1 MAETARRL
9 TLPGEAAAVGRARDW
24 IQALGAEFAL
34 APEDVHR
41 LELCA
46 TELIGN
52 ILRHTGETPGDSRIE
67 LRARV
72 NERTAALEVIDAGRA
87 FNPIAPHP
95 AATAPAADGA
105 RVEGSELRL
114 VQQFAD
120 ECSYA
125 RRAGKNVVRLVLKR
139 RAPARDTAAAHSP
152 RGPDRRKRA
161 SPAGVPLWRGDGT
174 LVLADERHGVDR
186 RIRGFISQFEVFRGA
201 PYQLVEDA
209 IAGCRIMRY
218 ADGEVLLRP
227 GERSNQLTFV
237 LSGRLRVHPD
247 APDSANFSTIGAG
260 DFAGELSVI
269 DGEPVSAYVVADS
282 DCRVLL
288 VDADTLFGRLLTV
301 PEVSRRF
308 MMTLSGRVRS
318 TSVHIIAHLRD
329 EMEQER
335 QGRDLAL
342 AREIQAGLLPDE
354 RTLFP
359 ARSELDCA
367 ARTRL
372 AGAFG
377 GGFCDAFFVDST
389 RLLMVAGAAH
399 GQALPAALLIGRT
412 LAILR
417 REAARAPL
425 ARAVEHLNRV
435 LTANG
440 GAGLSVSL
448 SCALLDITTGAL
460 TYVDAGHGA
469 PVTAL
474 GAGRFERIAAA
485 GGPPVGVV
493 EDATYADGEVRL
505 PPGSALLLHTA
516 GLTDARAASGKP
528 FGDDRLR
535 AALDGAQDRSAA
547 GLVAATIAAFDRFA
561 GDAPPADDIS
571 VLALRFRAPAPG

>member
-1 MAETARRL
+1 M
-9 TLPGEAAAVGRARDW
+9 DW
-24 IQALGAEFAL
+24 IQVLGAEFAL

-52 ILRHTGETPGDSRIE
+52 ILRRAGEAPGDARIE

-95 AATAPAADGA
+95 ATPAAAADGA
-105 RVEGSELRL
+105 RVDGSELRL

-125 RRAGKNVVRLVLKR
+125 RRAGKNVVKLVLKR
-139 RAPARDTAAAHSP
+139 RAPELEAATARAP

-161 SPAGVPLWRGDGT
+161 SPPGVPLWRGDGT

-227 GERSNQLTFV
+227 GERSDTLTFV
-237 LSGRLRVHPD
+237 LSGRLRVHSD

-308 MMTLSGRVRS
+308 MMTLSGRVRH
-318 TSVHIIAHLRD
+318 TSVHIISHLRD

-335 QGRDLAL
+335 QSRDLEL
-342 AREIQAGLLPDE
+342 ARGIQATLLPDE
-354 RTLFP
+354 QALFP
-359 ARSELDCA
+359 ARLELDCA
-367 ARTRL
+367 ARTRV
-372 AGAFG
+372 ARAFG

-389 RLLMVAGAAH
+389 RLLMVTGAVR

-412 LAILR
+412 LTILR
-417 REAARAPL
+417 REAARTSL
-425 ARAVEHLNRV
+425 SRAFERLNRV
-435 LTANG
+435 LFASN

-448 SCALLDITTGAL
+448 SCVLLDIETGAL
-460 TYVDAGHGA
+460 TYVDAGHGPPA
-469 PVTAL
+469 IAL
-474 GAGRFERIAAA
+474 GTGRFERLAATN
-485 GGPPVGVV
+485 GPAVAVV
-493 EDATYADGEVRL
+493 EDAIFAGGEGRL
-505 PPGSALLLHTA
+505 PPGSALLLHTVE
-516 GLTDARAASGKP
+516 LTDARAVSGEP
-528 FGDDRLR
+528 FRDARLL
-535 AALDGAQDRSAA
+535 AALEGAQDRSATV
-547 GLVAATIAAFDRFA
+547 LVAATIAAVDRFA
-561 GDAPPADDIS
+561 GDVPPADDLS
-571 VLALRFRAPAPG
+571 VLALRYRGPAPG

>member
-1 MAETARRL
+1 VAETARRL

-24 IQALGAEFAL
+24 IRALGAEFAL

-52 ILRHTGETPGDSRIE
+52 ILRHAGTTPGDARIE

-87 FNPIAPHP
+87 FNPITPHP
-95 AATAPAADGA
+95 TTAPAADDARAEGA
-105 RVEGSELRL
+105 GLRL

-125 RRAGKNVVRLVLKR
+125 RRAGKNVVKLVLKR
-139 RAPARDTAAAHSP
+139 HVPAQDGAAAHAP

-201 PYQLVEDA
+201 PYQLVEEA

-237 LSGRLRVHPD
+237 LSGRLRVHSD

-308 MMTLSGRVRS
+308 MMTLSGRVRR
-318 TSVHIIAHLRD
+318 TSVHIVAHLRD

-335 QGRDLAL
+335 HARDLAL
-342 AREIQAGLLPDE
+342 AREIQTGLLPDE
-354 RTLFP
+354 RALFP
-359 ARSELDCA
+359 ARAELDCA

-372 AGAFG
+372 AGTFG
-377 GGFCDAFFVDST
+377 GGFCDALFVDSA
-389 RLLMVAGAAH
+389 RLLLVAGAAH
-399 GQALPAALLIGRT
+399 GQTLPAALLIGRT
-412 LAILR
+412 IAILR
-417 REAARAPL
+417 REAARTPL
-425 ARAVEHLNRV
+425 ARAVEHLNRA
-435 LTANG
+435 LCANDD
-440 GAGLSVSL
+440 AGLSVSL
-448 SCALLDITTGAL
+448 SCALLDLTTGAL
-460 TYVDAGHGA
+460 TYVDAGQGA
-469 PVTAL
+469 PVIAL
-474 GAGRFERIAAA
+474 GTGRFERVAAA

-493 EDATYADGEVRL
+493 GDAAYANDEAQL
-505 PPGSALLLHTA
+505 PPGSALVLHTV
-516 GLTDARAASGKP
+516 GLTDARAASGEP

-535 AALDGAQDRSAA
+535 VALDGAQGRSAA
-547 GLVAATIAAFDRFA
+547 SLVTAAIAAFDRFA
-561 GDAPPADDIS
+561 GGTPPTDDIS
-571 VLALRFRAPAPG
+571 VIALRFRAPTPG

>member
-1 MAETARRL
+1 VAETARRL
-9 TLPGEAAAVGRARDW
+9 TLPGEAAAVGRASDW
-24 IQALGAEFAL
+24 IHTLGAEFAL
-34 APEDVHR
+34 APEDVRR

-46 TELIGN
+46 TGLIEN
-52 ILRHTGETPGDSRIE
+52 LLRHTSTAPGDRRIE

-87 FNPIAPHP
+87 FNPIAER
-95 AATAPAADGA
+95 ATATVPDADEA
-105 RVEGSELRL
+105 RVDGSGLRL

-125 RRAGKNVVRLVLKR
+125 RRGGKNVVKLALKR
-139 RAPARDTAAAHSP
+139 RAPAHEAAAAHAT
-152 RGPDRRKRA
+152 RGPDRRGRA

-227 GERSNQLTFV
+227 GERSDTLTFV
-237 LSGRLRVHPD
+237 LSGRLRVHAD

-308 MMTLSGRVRS
+308 MMTLSGRVRR

-335 QGRDLAL
+335 QSRDLEL
-342 AREIQAGLLPDE
+342 ARGIQASLLPDE
-354 RTLFP
+354 QALFP
-359 ARSELDCA
+359 ARFELDCA
-367 ARTRL
+367 ARTRV
-372 AGAFG
+372 ARAFG
-377 GGFCDAFFVDST
+377 GGFCDALFVDST
-389 RLLMVAGAAH
+389 RLLMVTGAVR
-399 GQALPAALLIGRT
+399 GQALPAALLIGLT
-412 LAILR
+412 LTILR
-417 REAARAPL
+417 REAARTSL
-425 ARAVEHLNRV
+425 SRAVERLNRV
-435 LTANG
+435 LFASN

-448 SCALLDITTGAL
+448 SCALLDIETGAL
-460 TYVDAGHGA
+460 TYLDAGHGPPA
-469 PVTAL
+469 IAL
-474 GAGRFERIAAA
+474 GTGRFERLAATN
-485 GGPPVGVV
+485 GPAVAVV
-493 EDATYADGEVRL
+493 EDAIFAGGEGRL
-505 PPGSALLLHTA
+505 PPGSALLLHTVE
-516 GLTDARAASGKP
+516 LTDARAASGEP
-528 FGDDRLR
+528 FGVARLL
-535 AALDGAQDRSAA
+535 AALEGAQDRSAT
-547 GLVAATIAAFDRFA
+547 GLVAAAIAAVDRFA
-561 GDAPPADDIS
+561 SDSSRADDLS
-571 VLALRFRAPAPG
+571 VLALRYRGPAPG